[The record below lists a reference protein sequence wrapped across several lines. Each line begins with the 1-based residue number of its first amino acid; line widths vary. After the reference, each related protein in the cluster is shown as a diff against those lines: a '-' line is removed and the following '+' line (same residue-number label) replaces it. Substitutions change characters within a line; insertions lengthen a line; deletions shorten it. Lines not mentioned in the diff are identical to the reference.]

1 MNKLNITLW
10 GMVKVAIYCAIV
22 MGIIGVLVLLVI
34 IPQWVKAPEVL
45 VPNVVGKSF
54 YKAVST
60 LKNAGLKASDT
71 IEQKSSTEE
80 QGVVIEQD
88 PPANYSIKIHQ
99 SVKLTVS
106 IGEDLIVVPSVIGKA
121 WDAARETLDAAGFRT
136 DTIARVHS
144 SIYLPETVIAQSPT
158 EGSQKGRHTSVNLLV
173 SLGRK
178 PQYIQLDDFQDQ
190 PVSNV
195 YPLLKAYG
203 LNVEIVNS
211 PHPQI
216 EQGRIISHPR
226 LVQSGD
232 FIRLKVSGKREG
244 TGNSG
249 RWLKHKHNVPDE
261 GEKSLEIRIVIVDDY
276 GEREVVKGSY
286 APGTSID
293 LEKRRVKVF
302 GRVLVI
308 VFENGKKV
316 YERHY
321 Q

>member
-1 MNKLNITLW
+1 MNKINITLW
-10 GMVKVAIYCAIV
+10 GMVKVAVYCSIV
-22 MGIIGVLVLLVI
+22 MGIIGALVLLVI
-34 IPQWVKAPEVL
+34 IPQWVKAPELL
-45 VPNVVGKSF
+45 VPNVVGKEF
-54 YKAVST
+54 YMAVST
-60 LKNAGLKASDT
+60 LKNAGLKTSD
-71 IEQKSSTEE
+71 IVEQKSSTEP
-80 QGVVIEQD
+80 QGNVIEQD
-88 PPANYSIKIHQ
+88 PPANSSIKIHQ
-99 SVKLTVS
+99 NVKLTVS

-144 SIYLPETVIAQSPT
+144 SNYLPDIVIAQSPT
-158 EGSQKGRHTSVNLLV
+158 EGSQKRRHTSVNLLV

-190 PVSNV
+190 PVSRV

-211 PHPQI
+211 PHPTI
-216 EQGRIISHPR
+216 KQGRIISHPR

-232 FIRLKVSGKREG
+232 FIRLKVSGKRED
-244 TGNSG
+244 TANSG
-249 RWLKHKHNVPDE
+249 RWLKHKHNVTDE

>member
-10 GMVKVAIYCAIV
+10 GMVKVAIYCSIV
-22 MGIIGVLVLLVI
+22 LGIIGALVLLVI
-34 IPQWVKAPEVL
+34 IPQWVKAPELL
-45 VPNVVGKSF
+45 VPNLVGKSF
-54 YKAVST
+54 YNAVST
-60 LKNAGLKASDT
+60 LKNAGLKVSD
-71 IEQKSSTEE
+71 IVEQKSSTEPE
-80 QGVVIEQD
+80 GNVIEQN
-88 PPANYSIKIHQ
+88 PLANSSIKIHQ
-99 SVKLTVS
+99 NVQLTVS

-144 SIYLPETVIAQSPT
+144 SNYLPDTVIAQSPV
-158 EGSQKGRHTSVNLLV
+158 EGSQKRRHTSVNLLV

-190 PVSNV
+190 PVSSV

-211 PHPQI
+211 PHPTI
-216 EQGRIISHPR
+216 KQGRIISHPR
-226 LVQSGD
+226 LVQSDD
-232 FIRLKVSGKREG
+232 FIRLKVSGKRED
-244 TGNSG
+244 TENSG
-249 RWLKHKHNVPDE
+249 RWLKHKHNVTDG

-302 GRVLVI
+302 GQVLVI
-308 VFENGKKV
+308 VFENGKKM
-316 YERHY
+316 YKRHY

>member
-1 MNKLNITLW
+1 MNKLNQALW
-10 GMVKVAIYCAIV
+10 GMIKVAIYCSIV
-22 MGIIGVLVLLVI
+22 IGIIGTLVLLVI

-45 VPNVVGKSF
+45 VPNLVGKSF

-60 LKNAGLKASDT
+60 LKNAGLKASDI
-71 IEQKSSTEE
+71 IEQKSSTEK
-80 QGVVIEQD
+80 QGQVIEQD
-88 PPANYSIKIHQ
+88 PPANSSIKIHQ
-99 SVKLTVS
+99 KVKLTVS
-106 IGEDLIVVPSVIGKA
+106 TGEDLIVVPSVIGKA

-136 DTIARVHS
+136 KSIARVHS
-144 SIYLPETVIAQSPT
+144 ANYLPDTVIAQSPT
-158 EGSQKGRHTSVNLLV
+158 EGSQKSRHASVNLLV

-190 PVSNV
+190 PVNKV

-211 PHPQI
+211 PHPTI
-216 EQGRIISHPR
+216 KQGRIISHPK

-232 FIRLKVSGKREG
+232 FIRLKVSGKRE
-244 TGNSG
+244 NSENSD
-249 RWLKHKHNVPDE
+249 RWLKHKHTVTDE

-302 GRVLVI
+302 GQVLVI

>member
-1 MNKLNITLW
+1 MNKLNQALW
-10 GMVKVAIYCAIV
+10 GMIKVAIYCSIV
-22 MGIIGVLVLLVI
+22 IGIIGTLLLLVI
-34 IPQWVKAPEVL
+34 IPQWVKAPELL
-45 VPNVVGKSF
+45 VPNLVGKSF
-54 YKAVST
+54 YNAVST
-60 LKNAGLKASDT
+60 LKNAGLKASD
-71 IEQKSSTEE
+71 IVEQKSSTEP
-80 QGVVIEQD
+80 QGNVIEQD
-88 PPANYSIKIHQ
+88 PPANSSIKIHQ
-99 SVKLTVS
+99 NVKLTVS

-121 WDAARETLDAAGFRT
+121 WDTARETLDAAGFRT

-144 SIYLPETVIAQSPT
+144 SNYLPDTVIAQSPT
-158 EGSQKGRHTSVNLLV
+158 EGSQKRRHTAVNLLV

-190 PVSNV
+190 PVTKV

-203 LNVEIVNS
+203 LNVEIVKS
-211 PHPQI
+211 PHPTIKQD
-216 EQGRIISHPR
+216 RIISHPR

-232 FIRLKVSGKREG
+232 FIRLKVSGKRQDS
-244 TGNSG
+244 GNSG
-249 RWLKHKHNVPDE
+249 RWLKHKHNVTDE

-276 GEREVVKGSY
+276 GEREIVKGSY

>member
-1 MNKLNITLW
+1 MNKLNQALW
-10 GMVKVAIYCAIV
+10 GMIKVAIYCSIV
-22 MGIIGVLVLLVI
+22 IGIMGTLVLLVI

-45 VPNVVGKSF
+45 VPNLVGKSF
-54 YKAVST
+54 YNAVST
-60 LKNAGLKASDT
+60 LKNAGLKASDI
-71 IEQKSSTEE
+71 IEQKSSTEP
-80 QGVVIEQD
+80 QGNVIEQD
-88 PPANYSIKIHQ
+88 PPANSSIKIHQ
-99 SVKLTVS
+99 KVKLTVS

-136 DTIARVHS
+136 NAIARVHS
-144 SIYLPETVIAQSPT
+144 ANYLPDTVIAQSPT
-158 EGSQKGRHTSVNLLV
+158 EGSHKRRHTSVNLLV

-190 PVSNV
+190 PVSKV

-211 PHPQI
+211 PHPTI
-216 EQGRIISHPR
+216 KKDRIISHPK
-226 LVQSGD
+226 LVQTGD
-232 FIRLKVSGKREG
+232 FIRLKVSGQREDSE
-244 TGNSG
+244 NSD
-249 RWLKHKHNVPDE
+249 RWLKHKHNVTDE
-261 GEKSLEIRIVIVDDY
+261 GDKSLEIRIVIVDDY

>member
-1 MNKLNITLW
+1 MTKLNITLW
-10 GMVKVAIYCAIV
+10 GMVKVAVYCSIV
-22 MGIIGVLVLLVI
+22 MGIIGALVLLII
-34 IPQWVKAPEVL
+34 IPQWVKAPEIL
-45 VPNVVGKSF
+45 VPNLVGKSF
-54 YKAVST
+54 YNAVST
-60 LKNAGLKASDT
+60 LKNAGLKASD
-71 IEQKSSTEE
+71 IVEQKNSTEP
-80 QGVVIEQD
+80 QGNVIEQD
-88 PPANYSIKIHQ
+88 PPANSSIKIHQ
-99 SVKLTVS
+99 NVKLTVS

-144 SIYLPETVIAQSPT
+144 SNYLPDTVIAQSPT
-158 EGSQKGRHTSVNLLV
+158 EGSQKSRHASVNLLV

-190 PVSNV
+190 PVSSV

-211 PHPQI
+211 PHPTI
-216 EQGRIISHPR
+216 KQGRIISHPR

-232 FIRLKVSGKREG
+232 FIRLKVSGKRED

-249 RWLKHKHNVPDE
+249 RWLKYKHNVTDE
-261 GEKSLEIRIVIVDDY
+261 GEKSLEIRIVIFDDY

-316 YERHY
+316 HERHY

>member
-10 GMVKVAIYCAIV
+10 GMVKVAIYCSIV
-22 MGIIGVLVLLVI
+22 IGIIGTLVLLVI
-34 IPQWVKAPEVL
+34 IPQWVKAPELL
-45 VPNVVGKSF
+45 VPNLVGKSF
-54 YKAVST
+54 YNAVST
-60 LKNAGLKASDT
+60 LKNAGLKASD
-71 IEQKSSTEE
+71 IVEQKSSTEP
-80 QGVVIEQD
+80 QGNVIEQD
-88 PPANYSIKIHQ
+88 PPANSSIKIHQ
-99 SVKLTVS
+99 NVKLTVS

-136 DTIARVHS
+136 DTMARVHS
-144 SIYLPETVIAQSPT
+144 SNYLPDTVIAQSPT
-158 EGSQKGRHTSVNLLV
+158 EGSQKSRHTSVNLLV

-190 PVSNV
+190 PVSSV

-203 LNVEIVNS
+203 LNVEIVNT
-211 PHPQI
+211 PHPKI
-216 EQGRIISHPR
+216 KQGRIISHPR

-232 FIRLKVSGKREG
+232 FITLKVSGKRED

-249 RWLKHKHNVPDE
+249 RWLKHKHNVTDE
-261 GEKSLEIRIVIVDDY
+261 GEKSLEIRIVIFDDY

-302 GRVLVI
+302 GRVFVI